1 MNQGD
6 VNATRGQEK
15 HKRDEVSMLP
25 FGVKRPRDSMEED
38 SIPLRDAL
46 KAFGDRVN
54 VIQTEIMASSN
65 DISLDCQTKIWSL
78 VLELRPYV
86 LAALSSNSLEVP
98 EEMKKLSQ
106 VNPRR
111 VLKYVWSAL
120 RLYVIV
126 ASISVVVPGVLLHCV
141 LTVLSLL
148 PVIGAPSWSAP
159 TDEKKFKKISH
170 MFFLLC
176 YRYPLLFKQLL
187 DVLLQDE
194 TMGVFIFSATPNRQS
209 SQGHCTIVIPNPPE
223 TIAVPCD
230 GQNLFRTTIIAETS
244 YEAVSVA
251 SGFCSIMSSLF
262 FQNTSLQLTLRERG
276 ILIRLACGL
285 LSVDLH
291 ESFVSRLGTGSPLTL
306 ERTSSGQAQDEVDS
320 DLSLMLYD
328 TAGSLL
334 QSMLVNGLLVKV
346 LHGPML
352 LYTLTQHL
360 FHSVQMINNN
370 NNNSNNNNN
379 NNNNSPQFEWELKLL
394 RWLTDKKDDND
405 ASMITVRNKYSERFV
420 HSETKE
426 PHVQASK
433 WLDILFLEIK
443 MPVDIVFALIV
454 HSIRKASRDSIE
466 LATLFLEILREAVS
480 HKSGVDKIIEQT
492 FCEFGVDIMEAFLN
506 ARVVPLELWFTDM
519 SPRVVLLNQFLE
531 LIPHTLITPFIT
543 EYLACVDSD
552 PESSTGKKLLAA
564 ANASLVFRESLTSN
578 VNTLQKACLELLN
591 TGNDVVLDAVVIFF
605 RLNESSLVE
614 QVTLDFLKDLLT
626 SSKVLCPTN
635 TPLSISILYA
645 EMVRRLPLS
654 NNAFILIKEVVV
666 ASCSFSSTKDITSLW
681 RTIGVLRGFRE
692 RIAQHCKRDVS
703 VPSIS
708 QLKQDTS
715 KGKSNTIMM
724 DALGEISS
732 LLESLSSFLPCI
744 SSTSEGI
751 CMNALSLFWEQILD
765 ILTIAIGFA
774 EQVRSTHSSQI
785 NKSSSSSNNKN
796 KAAQQTEVFLVDEE
810 ESEEAERS
818 LDVGVMGD
826 DVLVITPAKKKEPPQ
841 RHCSMNEDGVT
852 DGAELV
858 LRGISTAVETVGW
871 AARQLFLS
879 ITFNENDTLGETL
892 LAVVSLCVGYSH
904 VKWDTMEELVFSH
917 ASCHHSSVIRC
928 GYAALC
934 LRLMFTRRGDDDSTP
949 LFSEKLLKCGE
960 ENDERLPL
968 HLESLQAA
976 FSGEY
981 ESVIQQGVG
990 HNINSTGVD
999 DIPLYHIFSP
1009 QQECSGTISSILLN
1023 LCITIWDKNTT
1034 TLSSKFAALEV
1045 AHAIMGHMSW
1055 SVEDLCWSS
1064 SDIIFTSFFKAIC
1077 NREERSVKVVIG
1089 RSLNVLL
1096 PPVLLAEDWE
1106 IRLQRIQALIDGG
1119 RFEDSDLLGVLAYI
1133 LYNDAKS
1140 PREVQEAK
1148 AQKLFPLFH
1157 IPPMDLLNF
1166 LHVSQGPLIAF
1177 IMYLEGGRQLHA
1189 IERTTSYSNKNNN
1202 ISAFADLEIAVGMV
1216 LHIGRCK
1223 TLEDIWQT
1231 KKSSQGRSNEIP
1243 QTLTN
1248 HVFSFLDKVAN
1259 FVGIQ
1264 NDILHEGNSPS
1275 FCTVR
1280 RWLYSLTLLIRF
1292 LGNHATLIA
1301 PKLSAILEHCS
1312 TQPKLVE
1319 AVCEVWRDLVTN
1331 CAAEYLR
1338 EHSPVIV
1345 VDLLSMEHMTESSG
1359 GATLPLLEAAIRVVY
1374 NSSSKEPFWKLCF
1387 KVMGHTSLL
1396 IRRLKS
1402 GELHTIVEAGSVM
1415 VSATGKESDDVSIV
1429 AAGFLSVMQSS
1440 STKCKEI
1447 FIRALFQYLST
1458 TDSTGRMEM
1467 TRAAVSNPQLVT
1479 ALLNCA
1485 CELRQ
1490 EYVQYAL
1497 ACVGMIGAIAD
1508 SHAVVISTE
1517 RKALEQDHVTLTPKD
1532 DSFPYSKNEMFL
1544 PEDVLDWRILAQK
1557 LLSVH
1562 CLRALANTAD
1572 PTMHDRAAFA
1582 VQELLRV
1589 CANAERSLRGYGRLD
1604 EKELLL
1610 EKELEEYT
1618 WWLNMEPTCKQML
1631 YSYANTKYGAN
1642 VFRKKEPRSPVYTT
1656 GMSFS
1661 DWLKDWFCDLLE
1673 RCNGVFGDMVGSLR
1687 NMAKSDHALIY
1698 FLMPHII
1705 LNLLL
1710 EGNIDNVNAV
1720 VTEINVLFSAACMVS
1735 VRENEKTFSLHSQSL
1750 MMEVATPAISAVGI
1764 EEHLQ
1769 QVFCILEHIE
1779 FLSSFLLRVTHRL
1792 VSLNRTKA
1800 DEAEI
1805 RRIVEVCRQFF
1816 TRLEWTTK
1824 VKVAVAIR
1832 SNIRALRCI
1841 ESQRYLPSVFDI
1853 IQNNVSLQSIFAALG
1868 DRDSSRSLHRT
1879 CEHQP
1884 EDTAFSHENNGE
1896 WSLALQSCELVLQR
1910 SPNSCSHQFT
1920 ALRCMQQLGQLH
1932 LMSRYSQALL
1942 THYSPSSNVT
1952 CTRCELCRPEELAAL
1967 QNYANEAAWRLAE
1980 WDNVQSH
1987 KDLPVSLALPMLSF
2001 TNLLDMKGT
2010 LQDVFSACSS
2020 QRQRIAPV
2028 VRAACR
2034 ESYAQVY
2041 PHVVFLHA
2049 LTDIETAAKFITD
2062 VRVASRDQDGE
2073 LDSYKCIITKNSK
2086 QLQEFGSILQERA
2099 RFTDTTLEAQEL
2111 LVSLQ
2116 RSIFRAF
2123 NMKEVVTKT
2132 WMHYAK
2138 LLRNEGFLETALS
2151 VAKQAY
2157 LDDGFV
2163 DPSYY
2168 TTLAKLLHEMN
2179 MPEQA
2184 IEFAEDVT
2192 NNTDVPVTTRAKL
2205 RVLVTRWKQEF
2216 GYQTSQ
2222 EVIAGYESALK
2233 MNASEMAHHY
2243 LALFYDSLYR
2253 SVQNS
2258 ALDSVTI
2265 TGKLSDEMENKKKV
2279 ENIESYV
2286 LRALDHFGM
2295 AMQLGGKTV
2304 IVSLPRMLTLWLNC
2318 SAQLS
2323 SLASDSSMSSMLPTS
2338 VLRKINH
2345 MMERYLL
2352 DNNSKLPA
2360 AFLIT
2365 ALPQLLSRLGNG
2377 NNNVV
2382 GIITKTVVDLMIT
2395 FPQQCLWQ
2403 VLPIVFSRLANRSE
2417 VARQEIVAQFVKRV
2431 PAQKTLVS
2439 NMSALFKSLIEL
2451 CNCSAT
2457 TLLGGRSS
2465 PSASLDGQPFIQ
2477 NIQEMLPKAGIIL
2490 PIMVNLSPNAIGV
2503 SNSKEVFIGTAT
2515 FHSFGSRV
2523 DIMSSLQKPKRI
2535 VVISNE
2541 GKQVS
2546 FLCKSRDEP
2555 RKDMRMMEI
2564 ASLMNTFFLSDP
2576 EARRKRFSL
2585 RRYSVAALSDDC
2597 AIIEWVNNLS
2607 PFRKVVEGCYVM
2619 DGTGV
2624 RISQVKAWKAKVD
2637 SGTLSK
2643 WDMFEKYILPRT
2655 RPVLHNWFHSSFFS
2669 HQEWYQAR
2677 AIYTQATALWSIA
2690 GHIVGLGDRHGENLM
2705 LDLRRGELM
2714 HVDFAC
2720 MFDKGELLEVP
2731 ERVRF
2736 RLTQNV
2742 VDGMGVLGVDGPFR
2756 ACCQVALRCQMKNKT
2771 AVMSIVE
2778 TLLHDPLVEWTR
2790 QSSNRQSNFD
2800 PKRLIDRVSRRLDGF
2815 LDLYTRNHE
2824 KDTLA
2829 LGCEGQVSRLISH
2842 SSSLEN
2848 LSEMYVWWMAWL

>member
-6 VNATRGQEK
+6 VNGARGQERQ
-15 HKRDEVSMLP
+15 KRHEASVLP

-54 VIQTEIMASSN
+54 VIQTEIMAASSE
-65 DISLDCQTKIWSL
+65 ISVDCQAKIWSL

-86 LAALSSNSLEVP
+86 LAALSYNSSELP
-98 EEMKKLSQ
+98 EEMKRLSQ

-111 VLKYVWSAL
+111 VQKYVWSAL
-120 RLYVIV
+120 RLYFIV

-148 PVIGAPSWSAP
+148 PVIGAPSWSTP
-159 TDEKKFKKISH
+159 TDENMLKKISH
-170 MFFLLC
+170 MFLLLC

-194 TMGVFIFSATPNRQS
+194 TMAVFVFSATLNRLS
-209 SQGHCTIVIPNPPE
+209 SRGRCTIVISNPPE
-223 TIAVPCD
+223 TIAVRCD
-230 GQNLFRTTIIAETS
+230 AQSLFRTSIIVETS
-244 YEAVSVA
+244 YEAISVA

-262 FQNTSLQLTLRERG
+262 IHNASLQLTLRERG
-276 ILIRLACGL
+276 ILLRLACGL

-291 ESFVSRLGTGSPLTL
+291 ESFISRLGIGSPSTL
-306 ERTSSGQAQDEVDS
+306 ERSSSGQAQDEVDS

-334 QSMLVNGLLVKV
+334 QSMLGNGLLVKV

-352 LYTLTQHL
+352 LYTLTQHMY
-360 FHSVQMINNN
+360 HSVQMGSK
-370 NNNSNNNNN
+370 SNNH
-379 NNNNSPQFEWELKLL
+379 FKWELKLL
-394 RWLTDKKDDND
+394 RWLTEKKDDSD
-405 ASMITVRNKYSERFV
+405 ASIITVRNMYSERFL
-420 HSETKE
+420 HPETTD
-426 PHVQASK
+426 PHIQSWR
-433 WLDILFLEIK
+433 WLDILFMEIK

-454 HSIRKASRDSIE
+454 HSLKRGSRDSIE
-466 LATLFLEILREAVS
+466 LATLFLDILREAVS

-492 FCEFGVDIMEAFLN
+492 FSEFAADIMDAFLN
-506 ARVVPLELWFTDM
+506 ARPVPLDLWFNDM
-519 SPRVVLLNQFLE
+519 SSQVVLLNQL
-531 LIPHTLITPFIT
+531 LDVIPHTLVTPLIK
-543 EYLACVDSD
+543 EYLSCLDND
-552 PESSTGKKLLAA
+552 LESTTGSKLLAA
-564 ANASLVFRESLTSN
+564 ANASDVLSGSATLH

-591 TGNDVVLDAVVIFF
+591 TGDDLVLDAVVILL
-605 RLNESSLVE
+605 RLSETSVVE
-614 QVTLDFLKDLLT
+614 QVTLDFLRDLMA
-626 SSKVLCPTN
+626 SSRVLCPKDKS
-635 TPLSISILYA
+635 LSISILYA
-645 EMVRRLPLS
+645 EMVRRLPL
-654 NNAFILIKEVVV
+654 NQDAFALIKDVVGN
-666 ASCSFSSTKDITSLW
+666 SCSFSSTKDMASLW

-692 RIAQHCKRDVS
+692 RIAQHCQRSVG

-708 QLKQDTS
+708 HIKQGIS
-715 KGKSNTIMM
+715 NEKSNTIIM
-724 DALGEISS
+724 DILGEING
-732 LLESLSSFLPCI
+732 LLVSLSSFLPFI

-751 CMNALSLFWEQILD
+751 CTNALSLFWEQILD
-765 ILTIAIGFA
+765 VITITIGFSQ
-774 EQVRSTHSSQI
+774 QVRSTHPSQSNSS
-785 NKSSSSSNNKN
+785 KE
-796 KAAQQTEVFLVDEE
+796 APQTEVVVVDEE
-810 ESEEAERS
+810 DCEDVGRS
-818 LDVGVMGD
+818 LDLGVMGD
-826 DVLVITPAKKKEPPQ
+826 DVLAITPKKTKEPQQ
-841 RHCSMNEDGVT
+841 RHCSIKGHETT
-852 DGAELV
+852 DSTELV
-858 LRGISTAVETVGW
+858 LRGISASVEAIGW
-871 AARQLFLS
+871 AARQLFLALNFS
-879 ITFNENDTLGETL
+879 ENNTLGETL
-892 LAVVSLCVGYSH
+892 LSVVCLCVGYSP
-904 VKWDTMEELVFSH
+904 VKWDAMEDLVLSH
-917 ASCHHSSVIRC
+917 ASCHRSSVIRC
-928 GYAALC
+928 GYAALS
-934 LRLMFTRRGDDDSTP
+934 LRLMFTRRGDDDNNSIS
-949 LFSEKLLKCGE
+949 LFSEKLLRCGE
-960 ENDERLPL
+960 RNKEKLSL

-976 FSGEY
+976 FSREW
-981 ESVIQQGVG
+981 ESVIRQGVR
-990 HNINSTGVD
+990 HNMSSTSED
-999 DIPLYHIFSP
+999 AIPLYNVFSP
-1009 QQECSGTISSILLN
+1009 QQECSGTISSTLLN
-1023 LCITIWDKNTT
+1023 LCITIWDENDTS
-1034 TLSSKFAALEV
+1034 LSSKFAALEV

-1055 SVEDLCWSS
+1055 SVEDLCWAN
-1064 SDIIFTSFFKAIC
+1064 SDIIYTSFFKAIC
-1077 NREERSVKVVIG
+1077 NREERSVKIVIG

-1096 PPVLLAEDWE
+1096 PPSFLAEDWE
-1106 IRLQRIQALIDGG
+1106 ERLQRIQALIDGTP
-1119 RFEDSDLLGVLAYI
+1119 FEDSDLLGVLAYI
-1133 LYNDAKS
+1133 LYNDARA
-1140 PREVQEAK
+1140 PRGVQQAK

-1157 IPPMDLLNF
+1157 RAPMELLNF

-1177 IMYLEGGRQLHA
+1177 IMYLEGGRQLQA
-1189 IERTTSYSNKNNN
+1189 IEQTTSYSHSSNN
-1202 ISAFADLEIAVGMV
+1202 ISPFADLEIAVEMV
-1216 LHIGRCK
+1216 LYIGSCK
-1223 TLEDIWQT
+1223 TLEDIWQR
-1231 KKSSQGRSNEIP
+1231 KRASQGKSIESP

-1264 NDILHEGNSPS
+1264 NDILHDGNSPS
-1275 FCTVR
+1275 VCTVR

-1319 AVCEVWRDLVTN
+1319 RVCEVWCDLVTN
-1331 CAAEYLR
+1331 CASEYLR
-1338 EHSPVIV
+1338 EHAPVIV
-1345 VDLLSMEHMTESSG
+1345 VDLLSMEHMAESSG
-1359 GATLPLLEAAIRVVY
+1359 DATLLLLEAAIRVVY

-1387 KVMGHTSLL
+1387 KVMGPKSLL
-1396 IRRLKS
+1396 VRRLKN
-1402 GELHTIVEAGSVM
+1402 GELHTVAELTSVR
-1415 VSATGKESDDVSIV
+1415 VSTTNKEGDDVSVV

-1447 FIRALFQYLST
+1447 LIRALFQYLST
-1458 TDSTGRMEM
+1458 TDSTERMEM
-1467 TRAAVSNPQLVT
+1467 TRAAVSNPQVIT

-1485 CELRQ
+1485 CELRN
-1490 EYVQYAL
+1490 EYAQYAL

-1508 SHAVVISTE
+1508 SHGVVISTE
-1517 RKALEQDHVTLTPKD
+1517 SKKLEQDHTTLTPKD

-1589 CANAERSLRGYGRLD
+1589 CANAERSLKGYGRLD

-1610 EKELEEYT
+1610 EAELEEYT

-1673 RCNGVFGDMVGSLR
+1673 RCSGVFGDMVASLR
-1687 NMAKSDHALIY
+1687 NMAKSDHALIF

-1705 LNLLL
+1705 LHILL
-1710 EGNIDNVNAV
+1710 EGNIDNVSAV

-1735 VRENEKTFSLHSQSL
+1735 VRDNEKTFSLHSQSL
-1750 MMEVATPAISAVGI
+1750 MMEVATPAISVVGI

-1769 QVFCILEHIE
+1769 QVFCILENIE

-1792 VSLNRTKA
+1792 VSIYRTKA

-1816 TRLEWTTK
+1816 TRVEWTTK

-1832 SNIRALRCI
+1832 SNMRALRCI
-1841 ESQRYLPSVFDI
+1841 ESQRYLPSVSDI
-1853 IQNNVSLQSIFAALG
+1853 MQNNVSLQSIFAALG

-1879 CEHQP
+1879 GERQP
-1884 EDTAFSHENNGE
+1884 EDAAFSHENNGE

-1910 SPNSCSHQFT
+1910 RPNSCSHQFT

-1952 CTRCELCRPEELAAL
+1952 STRCELCRPEELAAL

-2010 LQDVFSACSS
+2010 LQDVFSACSA
-2020 QRQRIAPV
+2020 QRQRIAPI

-2049 LTDIETAAKFITD
+2049 LTDIETAAKSVTD
-2062 VRVASRDQDGE
+2062 MRIASRDKDGE
-2073 LDSYKCIITKNSK
+2073 LDSYKSIIAKNSK
-2086 QLQEFGSILQERA
+2086 ELQEFGSLLQERA

-2111 LVSLQ
+2111 LVSLH

-2123 NMKEVVTKT
+2123 NLREVVTKT

-2184 IEFAEDVT
+2184 IEFAEYIT
-2192 NNTDVPVTTRAKL
+2192 NNTDVPLTTRAKL

-2216 GYQTSQ
+2216 GYQPSQ
-2222 EVIAGYESALK
+2222 EVIAGYQSALK

-2258 ALDSVTI
+2258 AIESVTM
-2265 TGKLSDEMENKKKV
+2265 TGKLSDEIENRKKV

-2323 SLASDSSMSSMLPTS
+2323 SLASGSNSSSMLPTS

-2352 DNNSKLPA
+2352 DNSSKLPA

-2382 GIITKTVVDLMIT
+2382 NIITKTVVDLMIT

-2417 VARQEIVAQFVKRV
+2417 VARQEIVAQFVKHV
-2431 PAQKTLVS
+2431 PTQKTLVS

-2457 TLLGGRSS
+2457 TLVGGRSS

-2490 PIMVNLSPNAIGV
+2490 PIMVNLFPNAIGV
-2503 SNSKEVFIGTAT
+2503 SNSKEVFLGTAT

-2541 GKQVS
+2541 GNRVS

-2585 RRYSVAALSDDC
+2585 RRYAVAALSDDC

-2637 SGTLSK
+2637 SGSLSK

-2705 LDLRRGELM
+2705 LDLGRGELM

-2790 QSSNRQSNFD
+2790 QSSNRQSNFE
-2800 PKRLIDRVSRRLDGF
+2800 PKRLIERVSRRLDGF